1 MRVLFKP
8 TNAIQRKYMGISRIK
23 KKHNS
28 FNIDDFKRHA
38 IEAYGNLENPKYTF
52 THQFFEHSKYP
63 EFLEYLRSNFHVVE
77 DTEPN
82 TDVSYGYIVWIE
94 GKQHLLR
101 LSLVGPYFYVSVIL
115 PDGSQQEPQEILPE
129 EDVSLCL
136 RKEAISRGYIFTP
149 KDVLNKKIRFGGKL
163 ATLYS
168 IIFTYED
175 EPVWVC
181 K

>member
-1 MRVLFKP
+1 
-8 TNAIQRKYMGISRIK
+8 MGTPKVK
-23 KKHNS
+23 KDHSS
-28 FNIDDFKRHA
+28 FNLDDFKRHA

-52 THQFFEHSKYP
+52 TRQFFQNSEYP
-63 EFLEYLRSNFHVVE
+63 EFIEYLRSNFQTLE

-115 PDGSQQEPQEILPE
+115 PDGSQQEPREFLPND
-129 EDVSLCL
+129 DVSLRL

-149 KDVLNKKIRFGGKL
+149 KEVLNKKIRFGGKL

-175 EPVWVC
+175 EPAWIR